1 MFLPVLDHLTSSLQG
16 GIDAYSVLNK
26 NFEFLL
32 NIPRLSPDDLEKEL
46 EEEIVHFSSITKGL
60 LDKNLMDATNT
71 FEIDMYLQLIENE
84 LDEAFS
90 KSNVAI
96 MFKIYWCR
104 FVTNCKGEHSFLKV
118 KLLKNHL
125 RNTMGQDRLSAL
137 AILAIE
143 NELLKTIDFS
153 DIISEFAEAK
163 CRRKSL

>member
-1 MFLPVLDHLTSSLQG
+1 
-16 GIDAYSVLNK
+16 
-26 NFEFLL
+26 
-32 NIPRLSPDDLEKEL
+32 
-46 EEEIVHFSSITKGL
+46 
-60 LDKNLMDATNT
+60 
-71 FEIDMYLQLIENE
+71 MYLQLIENE

-90 KSNVAI
+90 NVSI
-96 MFKIYWCR
+96 MFKIYLCM
-104 FVTNCKGEHSFLKV
+104 FVTNCKGERSFSKL